1 MAATQLMQVLFHPD
15 AQDELNR
22 AISHYEGN
30 ELGLGYQ
37 FAVEIVAA
45 VERIRTNPV
54 LWPILDHQV
63 RRCLVHRFPYG
74 VIYSVDEQRSRVLIL
89 AVMHLHRQPGYW
101 SERT

>member
-1 MAATQLMQVLFHPD
+1 MQVLFHPD

-74 VIYSVDEQRSRVLIL
+74 VIYSVDEQKSELLIL